1 MEGVL
6 SAHIIGGLGGECM
19 DEDRERRMLALRA
32 RVKAKK
38 EAGDLLEAPEELI
51 VTSDDLQA
59 ASNRTHA
66 EERANEWLE
75 MLDRD
80 ADRWRNLAATL
91 IFIGSLLGI
100 ISGALILQGNP
111 SELLNTSLFADQ
123 GTVDIS
129 GSALEDVDGSG
140 VGNVTVQ
147 LLEAESRALL
157 QETVTDRF
165 GYFSMNNVNQELHLI
180 VFSKDGY
187 ETVERSFIPDN
198 VGLDPVTMKAGDG
211 TRTETDDQS
220 ISGWTLENA
229 VALSSAIGLITIVTA
244 FFGIQS
250 AVEIRRGKRYRRSQY
265 LAGVALLSRGLIV
278 VGPTLILFGMVVNVF
293 ARDDFEDRRE
303 D

>member
-1 MEGVL
+1 
-6 SAHIIGGLGGECM
+6 M
-19 DEDRERRMLALRA
+19 DDDRERRMLALRA

-38 EAGDLLEAPEELI
+38 EAGGLLETPEELV
-51 VTSDDLQA
+51 VTSDELQTA
-59 ASNRTHA
+59 TNNIHA

-140 VGNVTVQ
+140 VANVTVQ

-157 QETVTDRF
+157 QETVTDQF

-180 VFSKDGY
+180 VFIKDGY
-187 ETVERSFIPDN
+187 ETVERSFIPDS
-198 VGLDPVTMKAGDG
+198 VGLDPVTMKAGEG

-229 VALSSAIGLITIVTA
+229 VALSSAIGLITIITA